1 MMSNSIKA
9 KAILFDL
16 DGTLIDSVPDINHAS
31 NILLKEHGLPSL
43 SVDETRSM
51 IGNGVKVLVDKSF
64 THLDAPLSKEALED
78 VTNEM
83 MDIYSKNLTSLTTAF
98 DGAEA
103 LLKQLKAENIK
114 VAVVTNKPEGF
125 SRTIINHF
133 GWENLVDAVIGG
145 DTCTTRKPEP
155 DMLFTACEQMGTPR
169 ESTIMV
175 GDSPADITAAINAN
189 MPSVAVRGGYTNL
202 PVEDLGA
209 NLVVNSLHEVHQ
221 ALVKL
226 CEQMSK

>member
-1 MMSNSIKA
+1 MCNSIKA

-64 THLDAPLSKEALED
+64 KHLGSPLSKDALEN
-78 VTNEM
+78 VTNQM
-83 MDIYSKNLTSLTTAF
+83 MAIYSKNLTSLTVTF
-98 DGAEA
+98 DGAEE
-103 LLKQLKAENIK
+103 LLKQLKAEQIK
-114 VAVVTNKPEGF
+114 IAVVTNKPEGF

-145 DTCTTRKPEP
+145 DTCATRKPEP
-155 DMLFTACEQMGTPR
+155 DMLFTACEKMGAPCDR
-169 ESTIMV
+169 TIMV
-175 GDSPADITAAINAN
+175 GDSPADISAAINAKI
-189 MPSVAVRGGYTNL
+189 PSVAVRGGYTNI

-209 NLVVNSLHEVHQ
+209 NIVVDSLNDVHQ

-226 CEQMSK
+226 SEQIS

>member
-1 MMSNSIKA
+1 MRNSIKA

-64 THLDAPLSKEALED
+64 IHHGAPLSKEALED
-78 VTNEM
+78 VTNQM
-83 MDIYSKNLTSLTTAF
+83 MDIYSKNLTSLTKTF
-98 DGAEA
+98 EGAEA
-103 LLKQLKAENIK
+103 LLNKLKAENIK

-145 DTCTTRKPEP
+145 DTCSTRKPEP
-155 DMLFTACEQMGTPR
+155 DMLFAACDQMGTPR
-169 ESTIMV
+169 DSAFMV
-175 GDSPADITAAINAN
+175 GDSPADISAAINAK
-189 MPSVAVRGGYTNL
+189 MPSVAVRGGYTNIR
-202 PVEDLGA
+202 VEDLGA
-209 NLVVNSLHEVHQ
+209 NIVVDSLYEVHQ

-226 CEQMSK
+226 SE